1 MDKVYEI
8 DKTHELFDN
17 KTRQNNIIYLP
28 SSNFEKVGKSLGKF
42 AFGLWGWGLGIGFRL
57 GR

>member
-17 KTRQNNIIYLP
+17 KTRKDNIIYL
-28 SSNFEKVGKSLGKF
+28 SSSDLKVSKFLGKF
-42 AFGLWGWGLGIGFRL
+42 AFGLWPLGIGDWFSVL